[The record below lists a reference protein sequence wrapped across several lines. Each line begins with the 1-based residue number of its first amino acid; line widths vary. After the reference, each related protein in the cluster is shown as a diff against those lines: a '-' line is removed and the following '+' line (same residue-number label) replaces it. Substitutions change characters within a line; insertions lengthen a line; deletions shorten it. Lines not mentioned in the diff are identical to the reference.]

1 MERGGGS
8 GRDLRTVTW
17 RPIPFRELNGEI
29 IQIQQR
35 FRDSA
40 TNGSVA
46 NRNRDVRTGT
56 GFSGEMMT
64 TIWDMLTKN
73 QAAPQEEPVGVG

>member
-8 GRDLRTVTW
+8 RKDLHTVTW
-17 RPIPFRELNGEI
+17 RPIPCRELNGEI

-35 FRDSA
+35 FRDSV
-40 TNGSVA
+40 TNDSVV

-64 TIWDMLTKN
+64 ML
-73 QAAPQEEPVGVG
+73 

>member
-17 RPIPFRELNGEI
+17 RPIPFRELNREI

-35 FRDSA
+35 FRDSV
-40 TNGSVA
+40 TNDNVVS
-46 NRNRDVRTGT
+46 RNRDVKTGT

-64 TIWDMLTKN
+64 TK
-73 QAAPQEEPVGVG
+73 